1 MTDGS
6 PKVQPSDRR
15 AARVVLVNE
24 AGRVLLIEGRDT
36 TTPERGS
43 WWLTPGGG
51 IEAGESAADAAVREV
66 REETGFTIRHSELG
80 DPIWAR
86 VAEFEFEG
94 ESFRQHEVWFL
105 TRVHST
111 AARTA
116 SPTEQELR
124 STLAE
129 RWWTVDDLISTTA
142 VIHPPDLG
150 TRLRELLN
158 ETRHR

>member
-1 MTDGS
+1 MTS
-6 PKVQPSDRR
+6 SSQKVPRSDRR
-15 AARVVLVNE
+15 AARVVLINE

-51 IEAGESAADAAVREV
+51 IEAGESAAEAAVREV
-66 REETGFTIRHSELG
+66 REETGFLIQRPELG
-80 DPIWAR
+80 DPIWER
-86 VAEFEFEG
+86 ICEFEFEG

-111 AARTA
+111 AERTP
-116 SPTEQELR
+116 SPTEQEMR
-124 STLAE
+124 STLTE
-129 RWWTVDDLISTTA
+129 RWWTLDDLISTTE

-150 TRLRELLN
+150 TRLRGLLQKAGP
-158 ETRHR
+158 H